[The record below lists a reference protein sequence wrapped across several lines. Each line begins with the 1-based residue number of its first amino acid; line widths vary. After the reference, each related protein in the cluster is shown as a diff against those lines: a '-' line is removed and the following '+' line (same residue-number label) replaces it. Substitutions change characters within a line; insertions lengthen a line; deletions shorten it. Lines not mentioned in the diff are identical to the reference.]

1 MSNQPSNQQVLQV
14 RYDDLKA
21 SYANH
26 VLVSVGAEEVYLD
39 FTSGIVADRPGVS
52 LLPIPPQSALGA
64 AGGFFSQ
71 FPRVIRTAF
80 VLGAGLGTRLKSLT
94 ARRPKP
100 LIPVANRPLIT
111 YAFDHLL
118 GVGVE
123 RLVVN
128 MHWRSEVYARA
139 FPEAIYRGA
148 PLSFCDEQ
156 PEVLETA
163 GGI

>member
-1 MSNQPSNQQVLQV
+1 VLSANFPS
-14 RYDDLKA
+14 KFHPA
-21 SYANH
+21 SSA
-26 VLVSVGAEEVYLD
+26 
-39 FTSGIVADRPGVS
+39 F
-52 LLPIPPQSALGA
+52 ALGA
-64 AGGFFSQ
+64 AGGVFATTTEVR
-71 FPRVIRTAF
+71 PAF

-128 MHWRSEVYARA
+128 MHWRSEAYARF
-139 FPEAIYRGA
+139 FPEPAYRSA
-148 PLSFCDEQ
+148 PLAFRDEQ

-163 GGI
+163 GGIWN